1 MYLRAGEQKQ
11 LAVGDY
17 RLAWR
22 HTFGDDRFAA
32 DGTGY
37 GDGPGFDGLVR
48 FHHEDELAALHRFG
62 RHHRGV
68 ALSIQ
73 REDHVDELAGPE
85 HTIGVVEDR
94 FEPDGARVGVHRV
107 VDDLQ
112 HAARNAVRFGVGG
125 GLYRQTRPRA
135 LPDRTE
141 LLLRNAERHENRRDL
156 VDDH

>member
-37 GDGPGFDGLVR
+37 RDGPGFDGLVR
-48 FHHEDELAALHRFG
+48 FHHEDELAALAVLHRFG
-62 RHHRGV
+62 RPHGRV
-68 ALSIQ
+68 ALRIQ

-85 HTIGVVEDR
+85 HTSGVVEDR
-94 FEPDGARVGVHRV
+94 FEPDGARVS
-107 VDDLQ
+107 
-112 HAARNAVRFGVGG
+112 
-125 GLYRQTRPRA
+125 RPIASRMRRA
-135 LPDRTE
+135 LPR
-141 LLLRNAERHENRRDL
+141 
-156 VDDH
+156 